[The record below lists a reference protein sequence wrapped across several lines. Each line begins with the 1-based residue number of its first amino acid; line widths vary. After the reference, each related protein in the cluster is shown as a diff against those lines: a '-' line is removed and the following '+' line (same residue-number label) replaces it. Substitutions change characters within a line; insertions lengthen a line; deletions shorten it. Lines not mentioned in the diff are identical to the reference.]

1 MSYSWLPP
9 VLAEIADIAGL
20 DAAMALAEAR
30 GGQRVFI
37 PASAGPDH
45 WLVRTV
51 GETAASLICEHYRG
65 GTNGETIDVPAGPAS
80 SYRKQA
86 RKIRQMIDGGASSNE
101 IVRATGLVFR
111 TVTRHRAR
119 ARSADNRQGKLL

>member
-86 RKIRQMIDGGASSNE
+86 RKIRQMIDGAGRRPRSRRRQS
-101 IVRATGLVFR
+101 RPQTGCWLER
-111 TVTRHRAR
+111 CSTAQCRPRLA
-119 ARSADNRQGKLL
+119 